1 MRKLGFESEKSAG
14 NVFVFFSLRLTSR
27 TIARSVTQYFSSII
41 CYADISGKYI
51 DSSDKV
57 FRELIVKTLV
67 TLLSQTHSLLRMS
80 ISLSTSCYHLHET
93 K

>member
-1 MRKLGFESEKSAG
+1 MCKLGFESEKSAG
-14 NVFVFFSLRLTSR
+14 NVFVIFSLRLTSR

-57 FRELIVKTLV
+57 FRELNVKTLV
-67 TLLSQTHSLLRMS
+67 TLLLQTHSLLRMS

>member
-1 MRKLGFESEKSAG
+1 MCKLGFESEKSAG

-51 DSSDKV
+51 CNG
-57 FRELIVKTLV
+57 VKGTLDLYAPAYPV
-67 TLLSQTHSLLRMS
+67 YR
-80 ISLSTSCYHLHET
+80 
-93 K
+93 